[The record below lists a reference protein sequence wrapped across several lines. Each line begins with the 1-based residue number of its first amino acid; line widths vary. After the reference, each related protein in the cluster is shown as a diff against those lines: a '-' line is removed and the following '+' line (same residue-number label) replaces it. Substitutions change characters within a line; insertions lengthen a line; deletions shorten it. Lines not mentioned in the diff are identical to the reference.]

1 MVIFHSKLLV
11 YQRVNIFE
19 LQLFTDQVKQVV
31 ADLASGIKKK
41 DKIHLLGYF
50 FKYIADIYP
59 RCY

>member
-31 ADLASGIKKK
+31 ADLASGIKKN
-41 DKIHLLGYF
+41 KIHLLGYF